1 MGVGVVEAGDN
12 RFALAVDELFLSSE
26 EVEVGIGA
34 NPNYFPSFRCRQLRR
49 GPMGITRQYVG
60 IIEDKVCCSCAQYS
74 PAIL

>member
-34 NPNYFPSFRCRQLRR
+34 NPDYFPSFRCCQLRR
-49 GPMGITRQYVG
+49 GPMGIT
-60 IIEDKVCCSCAQYS
+60 
-74 PAIL
+74 